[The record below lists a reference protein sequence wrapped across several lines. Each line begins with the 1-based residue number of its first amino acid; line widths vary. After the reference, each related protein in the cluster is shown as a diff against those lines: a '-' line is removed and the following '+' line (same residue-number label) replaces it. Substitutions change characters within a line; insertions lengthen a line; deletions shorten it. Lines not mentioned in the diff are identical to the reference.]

1 MKKIIINL
9 ENCYGISILDTE
21 FDFSQ
26 KRTYAIYAPNGMMKT
41 SFAHTLK
48 DLSSGNDSKDLVFP
62 DRKPKRDIKD
72 ENGDDIKKEDIFV
85 IEPYNEQFNSDK
97 LSTLLVTN
105 ELKKEY
111 DATYHDLEVEKNNFI
126 KKLKAVS
133 QSTDCESE
141 FTSTFS
147 TKDDDSFFE
156 LLNQTMPALDGKLTQ
171 YDFRYNDIFDKKG
184 SVKAFLAKHQDSLDS
199 YIQSYETLISKSKL
213 FKKSNNTFGTY
224 QASEILKSV
233 SNNSFFE
240 AGHSLELA
248 DSTQVHSAD
257 DFKSLLQAEIDKVVS
272 DDELKKHF
280 DNVDKAIGSNIEL
293 RAFKAVIEQNNLLLI
308 ELKNYDVFKKKVW
321 LGYLDQLKA
330 DIEALVK
337 FYSERKAQLEDIITR
352 AKSEETEW
360 ERSIKEFNTRFK
372 GLPFS
377 LSMKNKTDVM
387 LKTSAPSVEFIFHDR
402 GEEMKIDKS
411 HLFVVLSQ
419 GERRALYLLNII
431 FEVSARKKANQDT
444 IFIIDDIAD
453 SFDYKN
459 KYAIIEYLNDISKTS
474 NFYQIILTHNFD
486 FFRTLE
492 SRGIVAYSYC
502 RYTYKSNTKIFLEK
516 ATGGIKNPFIND
528 WKKNLGEN
536 NKLIASIPFVR
547 NIIEYTKGEEDLEYK
562 KLSSLLHWK
571 QDTEAIL
578 GSDLKSIFDGN
589 IKDTVFPSTG
599 LTDKVVDKIFQ
610 EAELCLTA
618 AEGMNFENKIVLSI
632 AIRLKTE
639 KFMIAKINDRIF
651 VNSILRNQTIKLI
664 NKYKDLFPNEKTNI
678 DLLEQVNLMT
688 PENIHL
694 NSFMY
699 EPIIDLGIDHLKDLY
714 IKIKLI
720 S

>member
-1 MKKIIINL
+1 M
-9 ENCYGISILDTE
+9 
-21 FDFSQ
+21 
-26 KRTYAIYAPNGMMKT
+26 
-41 SFAHTLK
+41 
-48 DLSSGNDSKDLVFP
+48 
-62 DRKPKRDIKD
+62 
-72 ENGDDIKKEDIFV
+72 
-85 IEPYNEQFNSDK
+85 
-97 LSTLLVTN
+97 LVTN

>member
-26 KRTYAIYAPNGMMKT
+26 KRTYAIYAPNGVMKT

-147 TKDDDSFFE
+147 TKDDYSFFE

-502 RYTYKSNTKIFLEK
+502 RYTYKSDTKIFLEK

-578 GSDLKSIFDGN
+578 GCDLKSIFDGN